1 MPREAIS
8 GDGRPLGDREMLLK
22 KKKASEQDLSTAG
35 KTDLDEEL
43 GSGLF
48 DRFSK
53 ARTTLTRSSVRKK
66 KDEDSVSLGGMPRED
81 SSPKGSDGWR
91 NRLASR
97 FRKSNSDQY
106 DLEEAEAAEGLE
118 LRDYLSEISA
128 PKTEPTRRR
137 PMNIDDGPG
146 DKVKDRT
153 KSDQVGSNGRKSSYI
168 LPGDYDSELVDGKYV
183 TSVPIISVEDADQ
196 KDGNIRP
203 GHSLKD
209 LKKPVTRKNSIIDRL
224 SKSKETKTTS
234 TSSSSGN
241 NNVFDRLASNRSAS
255 RTNLNS
261 SRPSLA
267 SDARSSTSSLTRGL
281 SSSSR
286 ATSLPPDKPR
296 TALTKIKDLSKDI
309 TKNLRK
315 GKEEGL
321 SSSASVIQT

>member
-1 MPREAIS
+1 
-8 GDGRPLGDREMLLK
+8 ML
-22 KKKASEQDLSTAG
+22 Q
-35 KTDLDEEL
+35 
-43 GSGLF
+43 
-48 DRFSK
+48 
-53 ARTTLTRSSVRKK
+53 
-66 KDEDSVSLGGMPRED
+66 
-81 SSPKGSDGWR
+81 GSDGWR

-209 LKKPVTRKNSIIDRL
+209 LKKPVTRKNSLIERL
-224 SKSKETKTTS
+224 SRT
-234 TSSSSGN
+234 G
-241 NNVFDRLASNRSAS
+241 SA
-255 RTNLNS
+255 RDITEPPRRYQFNQNS
-261 SRPSLA
+261 SFH
-267 SDARSSTSSLTRGL
+267 
-281 SSSSR
+281 
-286 ATSLPPDKPR
+286 
-296 TALTKIKDLSKDI
+296 
-309 TKNLRK
+309 
-315 GKEEGL
+315 
-321 SSSASVIQT
+321 

>member
-1 MPREAIS
+1 
-8 GDGRPLGDREMLLK
+8 ML
-22 KKKASEQDLSTAG
+22 Q
-35 KTDLDEEL
+35 
-43 GSGLF
+43 
-48 DRFSK
+48 
-53 ARTTLTRSSVRKK
+53 
-66 KDEDSVSLGGMPRED
+66 
-81 SSPKGSDGWR
+81 GSDGWR

-209 LKKPVTRKNSIIDRL
+209 LKKPVTRKNSLIERL
-224 SKSKETKTTS
+224 SRTGSARDITEPPRRYQFNQNFSFS
-234 TSSSSGN
+234 TSFYKLFTGLPAQTFSTVCQQGGP
-241 NNVFDRLASNRSAS
+241 RQGPTWRA
-255 RTNLNS
+255 RTQ
-261 SRPSLA
+261 REHP
-267 SDARSSTSSLTRGL
+267 T
-281 SSSSR
+281 
-286 ATSLPPDKPR
+286 PP
-296 TALTKIKDLSKDI
+296 
-309 TKNLRK
+309 
-315 GKEEGL
+315 
-321 SSSASVIQT
+321 

>member
-1 MPREAIS
+1 
-8 GDGRPLGDREMLLK
+8 ML
-22 KKKASEQDLSTAG
+22 Q
-35 KTDLDEEL
+35 
-43 GSGLF
+43 
-48 DRFSK
+48 
-53 ARTTLTRSSVRKK
+53 
-66 KDEDSVSLGGMPRED
+66 
-81 SSPKGSDGWR
+81 GSDGWR

-153 KSDQVGSNGRKSSYI
+153 KGDQVGSNGRKSSYI

-209 LKKPVTRKNSIIDRL
+209 LKKPVTRKNSLIERL
-224 SKSKETKTTS
+224 SRTGSARDITEPPRRYKFNQNFCFS
-234 TSSSSGN
+234 TSS
-241 NNVFDRLASNRSAS
+241 
-255 RTNLNS
+255 
-261 SRPSLA
+261 
-267 SDARSSTSSLTRGL
+267 
-281 SSSSR
+281 
-286 ATSLPPDKPR
+286 
-296 TALTKIKDLSKDI
+296 
-309 TKNLRK
+309 
-315 GKEEGL
+315 
-321 SSSASVIQT
+321 

>member
-1 MPREAIS
+1 MK
-8 GDGRPLGDREMLLK
+8 MF
-22 KKKASEQDLSTAG
+22 Q
-35 KTDLDEEL
+35 
-43 GSGLF
+43 
-48 DRFSK
+48 
-53 ARTTLTRSSVRKK
+53 
-66 KDEDSVSLGGMPRED
+66 
-81 SSPKGSDGWR
+81 GSDGWR

-137 PMNIDDGPG
+137 LMNIDDGPV

-209 LKKPVTRKNSIIDRL
+209 LKKPVTRKNSLIERL
-224 SKSKETKTTS
+224 SRT
-234 TSSSSGN
+234 G
-241 NNVFDRLASNRSAS
+241 SA
-255 RTNLNS
+255 R
-261 SRPSLA
+261 
-267 SDARSSTSSLTRGL
+267 
-281 SSSSR
+281 
-286 ATSLPPDKPR
+286 
-296 TALTKIKDLSKDI
+296 DI
-309 TKNLRK
+309 TEPPRRY
-315 GKEEGL
+315 
-321 SSSASVIQT
+321 